1 VRTGSGFLW
10 TALVFGIAAQAIV
23 TGCKSKP
30 AESTAKHIAIRGSV
44 VAVSGTTNQ
53 ISLANENIPNFME
66 PMTMSYRVTDPA
78 ALGELHAGD
87 KLAASLLYDEDAA
100 GPKNLRL
107 ADIVITGEAN
117 PNIQPAVQYHMPAS
131 GDVVPDFK
139 LLNQSG
145 RAIDLKQYRGKVLVL
160 TFIYTR
166 CPLADY
172 CPRMSH
178 NFAQIDKALA
188 ADKALYAQTHLLS
201 ISFDPVYDTP
211 KVLKSYG
218 GAYTGRFVNE
228 TFDHWEF
235 AAPNAADLPKMQQF
249 FDLGI
254 TPGDNG
260 ALQHSLSTVVIGKD
274 GKVVAFWPTNDWE
287 VGEVLAKVRSAA

>member
-1 VRTGSGFLW
+1 L
-10 TALVFGIAAQAIV
+10 ALCVTSVAVF

-30 AESTAKHIAIRGSV
+30 AETPAKHLPIRGSV
-44 VAVSGTTNQ
+44 VAVDTADNA
-53 ISLANENIPNFME
+53 ISLANENIPGFME
-66 PMTMSYRVTDPA
+66 PMTMSYHVTDPA

-100 GPKNLRL
+100 GPKNFRL
-107 ADIVITGEAN
+107 SDIVITAEAN
-117 PNIQPAVQYHMPAS
+117 PNIKPAIQYHMPTS
-131 GDVVPDFK
+131 GDAVPDFK

-145 RAIDLKQYRGKVLVL
+145 RAIGLKQYRGKVLVL

-188 ADKALYAQTHLLS
+188 ADKALYGKTHLLS
-201 ISFDPVYDTP
+201 ISFDPTYDTP

-218 GAYTGRFVNE
+218 GAYTGRYVNE

-235 AAPNAADLPKMQQF
+235 AAPAASDLPKMQQF

-274 GKVVAFWPTNDWE
+274 GKVVAFWPTNDWAVE
-287 VGEVLAKVRSAA
+287 DVLTKIRAAS